1 MSEGSEPNK
10 IPRENLMM
18 AAIPGLPLMGGLI
31 GMPLW
36 NLYNA
41 AIRGRIYHLSGRSGF
56 ATWVDASQ
64 RPFFFWF
71 DVVTSLLLLGAVISR
86 LVAVLKRVDWQ
97 RNE

>member
-1 MSEGSEPNK
+1 MSEGFEPTK

-41 AIRGRIYHLSGRSGF
+41 ATQGRTYHLSGRSRF
-56 ATWVDASQ
+56 ATWVEASQ
-64 RPFFFWF
+64 QPFFFWY
-71 DVVTSLLLLGAVISR
+71 DVITSLLWLGAVISF
-86 LVAVLKRVDWQ
+86 LVGGLRRVDWQ
-97 RNE
+97 GKE

>member
-1 MSEGSEPNK
+1 MSEGSEPTK

-41 AIRGRIYHLSGRSGF
+41 ATRGRIYHLSGRSGF
-56 ATWVDASQ
+56 ATWVEAAQ
-64 RPFFFWF
+64 RPFFFWY
-71 DVVTSLLLLGAVISR
+71 DVVTSLLWLGAMILF
-86 LVAVLKRVDWQ
+86 LVGALRRVDWQ
-97 RNE
+97 GKG